1 MVLCDI
7 CGKCFAQTSELN
19 RHKLTIHLK
28 YKQKCCDLCGKTMRR
43 DNLTQH
49 LKTHKQQQQ
58 RLLLQTEKKTM
69 RNLWY
74 VFFAKK
80 GIETSSTSNS
90 FCFW

>member
-28 YKQKCCDLCGKTMRR
+28 YKQKCCDLCGKTMRK

-58 RLLLQTEKKTM
+58 RPLLQTEKKTM